1 MNVIFAGSR
10 RPLALKQW
18 LYLATSLV
26 DCMTKMVPIAITLLR
41 HGERYLFLKRRNP
54 PYENLWSMVGG
65 KVGLGE
71 HIQDAAVREV
81 MEETGAS
88 EIHNYAYRGMV
99 SERLIEPDRSLSAH
113 FLIFVS
119 YAEISSFSENH
130 REGDLALF
138 TEDEIESKKDKFLPS
153 DYQMFKCFK
162 EHDTSH
168 SIYEAELLH
177 DDTGYHLIYYRESG
191 DETR

>member
-1 MNVIFAGSR
+1 
-10 RPLALKQW
+10 
-18 LYLATSLV
+18 
-26 DCMTKMVPIAITLLR
+26 MTKIVPIAITIIR
-41 HGERYLFLKRRNP
+41 CNENYLFLQRRNP

-71 HIQDAAVREV
+71 HIRSAAVREV

-88 EIHNYAYRGMV
+88 VVNNYEYRGMV
-99 SERLIEPDRSLSAH
+99 SERLVETGGSLSAH

-119 YAEISSFSENH
+119 YAEIPSFKKNH

-138 TEDEIESKKDKFLPS
+138 TEDKIDSMKEQFLPS
-153 DYQMFKCFK
+153 DYKMFKCFK
-162 EHDTSH
+162 DKGSLQ

-177 DDTGYHLIYYRESG
+177 DDKGYHLIYYRKSG
-191 DETR
+191 DESR

>member
-1 MNVIFAGSR
+1 MLASPEAEP
-10 RPLALKQW
+10 PLALKQW
-18 LYLATSLV
+18 FYLTTSLV

-41 HGERYLFLKRRNP
+41 CGEHYLFLQRRNP

-71 HIQDAAVREV
+71 HIQSAAVREV
-81 MEETGAS
+81 MEETGTP
-88 EIHNYAYRGMV
+88 EVNNYAFRGLV
-99 SERLIEPDRSLSAH
+99 SERLVKSDGTLSAH

-119 YAEISSFSENH
+119 YAEIPSFSENH
-130 REGDLALF
+130 REGNLALF
-138 TEDEIESKKDKFLPS
+138 TEAEIESQKEQFLPS

-162 EHDTSH
+162 ANV
-168 SIYEAELLH
+168 SIQSTYEAELLH
-177 DDTGYHLIYYRESG
+177 DDTGYHLTYYRESG